1 MEIQVGKQS
10 LAFAEA
16 PYIISSASIV
26 GKKESEGPLGNRF
39 DVVGEDDKFGQNTW
53 EEAES
58 TLQKEAF
65 TLAVGKAGLK
75 TEDIRYLFSGD
86 LLGQNIATSFGLMDY
101 QVPLFGLYGA
111 CSTCG
116 EALSLGAMYVAA
128 IGTFTKLTGDAPG
141 ENIGDGDYGFLAG
154 VWYQDGEPGAASII
168 EFDASGSW
176 TLSERPGGDGDPAVV
191 DCCAGNN
198 S

>member
-65 TLAVGKAGLK
+65 TLAVGKAGC
-75 TEDIRYLFSGD
+75 SG
-86 LLGQNIATSFGLMDY
+86 FM
-101 QVPLFGLYGA
+101 
-111 CSTCG
+111 
-116 EALSLGAMYVAA
+116 ERAA
-128 IGTFTKLTGDAPG
+128 PAAKHSHWARC
-141 ENIGDGDYGFLAG
+141 
-154 VWYQDGEPGAASII
+154 VWRRGMQIML
-168 EFDASGSW
+168 W
-176 TLSERPGGDGDPAVV
+176 R
-191 DCCAGNN
+191 
-198 S
+198 

>member
-26 GKKESEGPLGNRF
+26 GKKEGEGPLGNRF

-65 TLAVGKAGLK
+65 TLAVGKARTSVICFRG
-75 TEDIRYLFSGD
+75 ICSGRT
-86 LLGQNIATSFGLMDY
+86 LRQ
-101 QVPLFGLYGA
+101 P
-111 CSTCG
+111 
-116 EALSLGAMYVAA
+116 
-128 IGTFTKLTGDAPG
+128 
-141 ENIGDGDYGFLAG
+141 
-154 VWYQDGEPGAASII
+154 
-168 EFDASGSW
+168 SGSW
-176 TLSERPGGDGDPAVV
+176 TIRCRCSDFMERAAPVAKRSHWAR
-191 DCCAGNN
+191 CAWRRGMRIMLWR
-198 S
+198 

>member
-26 GKKESEGPLGNRF
+26 GKKEGEGPLGNRF

-75 TEDIRYLFSGD
+75 TEDIRYLFSG
-86 LLGQNIATSFGLMDY
+86 I
-101 QVPLFGLYGA
+101 
-111 CSTCG
+111 CSGRT
-116 EALSLGAMYVAA
+116 LRH
-128 IGTFTKLTGDAPG
+128 P
-141 ENIGDGDYGFLAG
+141 
-154 VWYQDGEPGAASII
+154 
-168 EFDASGSW
+168 SGSW
-176 TLSERPGGDGDPAVV
+176 TIRCRCSDFMERAAPVAKRSHWAR
-191 DCCAGNN
+191 CAWRRGMRIMLWR
-198 S
+198 

>member
-1 MEIQVGKQS
+1 MRNISAQPPQFPARLPQFPGSKTFLNSQPNFPLQSPPIWEAEIFRNNEPYSEKSNLRGRKICEQKETKMIFYRYNNVCPPHTKESLTKGSSDMEIQVGKQS

-65 TLAVGKAGLK
+65 TLAVGRQA
-75 TEDIRYLFSGD
+75 
-86 LLGQNIATSFGLMDY
+86 
-101 QVPLFGLYGA
+101 
-111 CSTCG
+111 
-116 EALSLGAMYVAA
+116 
-128 IGTFTKLTGDAPG
+128 
-141 ENIGDGDYGFLAG
+141 
-154 VWYQDGEPGAASII
+154 
-168 EFDASGSW
+168 
-176 TLSERPGGDGDPAVV
+176 
-191 DCCAGNN
+191 
-198 S
+198 